1 MKSFND
7 IKQIMEDYGALGTNA
22 VGGDSTSA
30 ISQDVGTHNVERGSE
45 VFRVNAFLNNYF
57 KESCLDPVQKFNQL
71 RAKLN
76 IVGLDFQVDNNLVQT
91 EGTFEFP
98 VIRHGGSFGTT
109 PTHDL
114 SQGFYK
120 DDGIRGLSMSLRGE
134 VQKSDTGYDLSVRLE
149 SVPAKDTDFERPAPV
164 ERDNE

>member
-1 MKSFND
+1 MKSFKD
-7 IKQIMEDYGALGTNA
+7 IKQIIEDYGALGTNA
-22 VGGDSTSA
+22 VGGDSMSA
-30 ISQDVGTHNVERGSE
+30 ISQDVGTHNVERESE
-45 VFRVNAFLNNYF
+45 VHRVNVFLNNYF
-57 KESCLDPVQKFNQL
+57 KEGCL
-71 RAKLN
+71 
-76 IVGLDFQVDNNLVQT
+76 
-91 EGTFEFP
+91 FP
-98 VIRHGGSFGTT
+98 VTKHGGSFGTT

-134 VQKSDTGYDLSVRLE
+134 VQKNDTGYALSVRLE

>member
-1 MKSFND
+1 M
-7 IKQIMEDYGALGTNA
+7 
-22 VGGDSTSA
+22 
-30 ISQDVGTHNVERGSE
+30 
-45 VFRVNAFLNNYF
+45 
-57 KESCLDPVQKFNQL
+57 
-71 RAKLN
+71 
-76 IVGLDFQVDNNLVQT
+76 QT

-98 VIRHGGSFGTT
+98 VTRHGGSFGTT

-134 VQKSDTGYDLSVRLE
+134 VQKNDTGYDLSVRLE